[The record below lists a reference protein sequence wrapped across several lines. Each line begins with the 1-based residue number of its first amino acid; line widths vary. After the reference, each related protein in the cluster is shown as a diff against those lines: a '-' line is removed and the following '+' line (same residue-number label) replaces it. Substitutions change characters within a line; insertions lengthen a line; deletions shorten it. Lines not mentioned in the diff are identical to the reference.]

1 MHQSLTTARC
11 DHKFINNLIPMI
23 KSVLRNVFKMGIYR
37 IDKGKN
43 KTNSNNDIDDGED
56 FTPISL
62 R

>member
-1 MHQSLTTARC
+1 MV
-11 DHKFINNLIPMI
+11 KV
-23 KSVLRNVFKMGIYR
+23 VLGNVFKMGIYR

-43 KTNSNNDIDDGED
+43 ETNSNNDIDDGED